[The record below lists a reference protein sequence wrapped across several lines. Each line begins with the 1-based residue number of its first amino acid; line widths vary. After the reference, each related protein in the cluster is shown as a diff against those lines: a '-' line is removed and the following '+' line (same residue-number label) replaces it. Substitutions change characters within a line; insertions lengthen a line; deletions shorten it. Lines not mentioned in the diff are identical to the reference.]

1 MSAQRPSES
10 EGLADARPDPRFAV
24 LGARPLA
31 NAAAPTLVFELAA
44 SDASGREVYAIALT
58 AQVFVEPAKRRY
70 GEETRALLV
79 DLFGAPE
86 RWALT
91 TQSFQLWRADVLVP
105 SFRGQTTFELHV
117 PCTYD
122 LEVAAAKYFYALDDG
137 EVPLAFHLSGSIFY
151 RGERDRLQVVKVPW
165 TAVADHLLPV
175 ATWQAMIAQH
185 YAPGGFVRLGA
196 ETLRHLQERR
206 SAGGFRSFDDC
217 VADLL
222 ERSGEA

>member
-1 MSAQRPSES
+1 VSAAES
-10 EGLADARPDPRFAV
+10 IPPARPDPVFAV
-24 LGARPLA
+24 LGTAPLP
-31 NAAAPTLVFELAA
+31 NAAAPTLVFELAV

-79 DLFGAPE
+79 DLFGAPD

-105 SFRGQTTFELHV
+105 SFTGQTTFALHV

-122 LEVAAAKYFYALDDG
+122 LEVAAAKYFYALADG

-151 RGERDRLQVVKVPW
+151 RDETDRLKIVKVPW

-175 ATWQAMIAQH
+175 ATWQAMIALH

-196 ETLRHLQERR
+196 ETLRRLQERR

-222 ERSGEA
+222 DGDAP

>member
-1 MSAQRPSES
+1 VSAAEPIRAE
-10 EGLADARPDPRFAV
+10 RPDPVFAV
-24 LGARPLA
+24 VGAAPLK
-31 NAAAPTLVFELAA
+31 NAAAPTLVFEVAA
-44 SDASGREVYAIALT
+44 RDASEREVYAIALT

-70 GEETRALLV
+70 ADETRALLV

-91 TQSFQLWRADVLVP
+91 TQSFQLFRADVLVP
-105 SFRGQTTFELHV
+105 SFAGETTFELHV

-137 EVPLAFHLSGSIFY
+137 EVPLAFHFSGSIFY
-151 RGERDRLQVVKVPW
+151 RDDADRLKIVKVPW

-175 ATWQAMIAQH
+175 ATWREMIALH
-185 YAPGGFVRLGA
+185 YAPGGFVRLS
-196 ETLRHLQERR
+196 EDTLRRLQERR
-206 SAGGFRSFDDC
+206 SAGGFRTFDDC

-222 ERSGEA
+222 DGADE